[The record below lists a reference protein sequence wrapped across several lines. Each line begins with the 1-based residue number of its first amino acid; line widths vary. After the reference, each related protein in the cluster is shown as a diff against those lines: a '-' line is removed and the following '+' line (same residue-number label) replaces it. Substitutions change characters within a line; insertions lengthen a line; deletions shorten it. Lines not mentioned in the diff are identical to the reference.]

1 MQGVVR
7 KIRDIRNKYTVP
19 HPQKVAVQIKAEGAD
34 ARIVEKMIPHIQKMA
49 NVSTVKISATA
60 EASQLS
66 AMQVLGEMEIYV
78 EGVLDRD
85 TELKRLQDQ
94 RDNLLKG
101 IASTE
106 AKLQN
111 ENFVNRAPA
120 DVVEKTRQ
128 KLSDWQAQLTL
139 IENKIKDLE

>member
-1 MQGVVR
+1 MF
-7 KIRDIRNKYTVP
+7 K
-19 HPQKVAVQIKAEGAD
+19 
-34 ARIVEKMIPHIQKMA
+34 KMIPHIQKMA

-94 RDNLLKG
+94 RDNLSKG

>member
-1 MQGVVR
+1 
-7 KIRDIRNKYTVP
+7 
-19 HPQKVAVQIKAEGAD
+19 
-34 ARIVEKMIPHIQKMA
+34 
-49 NVSTVKISATA
+49 
-60 EASQLS
+60 
-66 AMQVLGEMEIYV
+66 V

-94 RDNLLKG
+94 RENLLKG

-120 DVVEKTRQ
+120 EVVEKTKQ
-128 KLSDWQAQLTL
+128 KLSDWQAQSAL
-139 IENKIKDLE
+139 IEKKIKDLQ